1 MYLAYK
7 TGHVVDLETENVLR
21 TEVYTDDTDAPVA
34 SAMKTQANLNEAA
47 VGVQTE
53 KAVADKG
60 ANTLE
65 LTGDLNV

>member
-21 TEVYTDDTDAPVA
+21 TEVYTGETDTLVA
-34 SAMKTQANLNEAA
+34 SGMEAQANLNEAA

-53 KAVADKG
+53 KAAADK
-60 ANTLE
+60 ATHTLE

>member
-21 TEVYTDDTDAPVA
+21 TEVYTGDTDTLVA
-34 SAMKTQANLNEAA
+34 SAMEAQANPNEAA